1 LGRESCL
8 TWLDSILA
16 EVRQN
21 FENCKQFFYKAQAP
35 TWPSDVQLKH
45 ICQYYENHYY
55 FATLYH
61 QGFRIPYWSLAF
73 PSAPS
78 EMTTEAVAVERAV
91 QAAVD
96 NARTWG
102 IPVDVRE
109 IKSQKQEDLKQS
121 QALNVDY
128 ENTAYDRGH
137 LNPNSFQSG
146 NGRDATFTLT
156 NAVPMDSC
164 FNQIRWAQLE
174 KMLRSELLEHCIGN
188 GGTPYLVTGA
198 DLKFS
203 FSVLAENSEKPFLL
217 VLPVRMLEND
227 LKQYYEKHHT
237 FPPGHSLRIF
247 ADDCNENSATGQLVL
262 ERIKNSVFQ
271 SFQDMISNGYSL
283 WFPETQMAGSDQ
295 LPSPGTS
302 GTPGSLDS
310 LRVTDMKF
318 SLGFRDRQE
327 WHNHYE
333 KLYSENNMA
342 CVLSSISG
350 SPMFRQRRST
360 DPSWS
365 KVCTIQ
371 QQKQRSGSP
380 VSAKGWRCVWQNCD
394 YHGESYKW
402 CSTSYKNTWDYCCTE
417 KCTLNPSTGK
427 HKCRSGSK
435 SEVDCSP
442 QYSMVTVTGK
452 PCRPDHPCGLYEADY
467 YWCYTDYKDS
477 WEHCCAPQHH
487 CDYYGYSYTWCYVH
501 DGTGLSK
508 ECTP

>member
-1 LGRESCL
+1 GTPRKWGIHFG
-8 TWLDSILA
+8 TGNPADSL

-61 QGFRIPYWSLAF
+61 QGFRIPYWSAYTLKSGDSNPGRRSTWYIEPLVDDPGDPLTPLT
-73 PSAPS
+73 PSVP
-78 EMTTEAVAVERAV
+78 
-91 QAAVD
+91 
-96 NARTWG
+96 
-102 IPVDVRE
+102 
-109 IKSQKQEDLKQS
+109 DLKQS

-198 DLKFS
+198 ETDWTRDYSRVSVPDYIWTAVCCDNPLNQDLKFS

-350 SPMFRQRRST
+350 SPMFRHLPIFQVLFMPLATARFYSLNWVVPSPLCDPGVFSHMQRLSQPT
-360 DPSWS
+360 CEPLSELVGVFSEAPTALSSATLPSPSLRTGFWRGC
-365 KVCTIQ
+365 KVGRRE
-371 QQKQRSGSP
+371 QK
-380 VSAKGWRCVWQNCD
+380 K
-394 YHGESYKW
+394 
-402 CSTSYKNTWDYCCTE
+402 TE
-417 KCTLNPSTGK
+417 TQEFP
-427 HKCRSGSK
+427 
-435 SEVDCSP
+435 
-442 QYSMVTVTGK
+442 
-452 PCRPDHPCGLYEADY
+452 
-467 YWCYTDYKDS
+467 
-477 WEHCCAPQHH
+477 
-487 CDYYGYSYTWCYVH
+487 
-501 DGTGLSK
+501 
-508 ECTP
+508 